1 MDKHHSREG
10 IGHTSLQRQVFADH
24 AGFSRLTGD
33 AAQLLLVIIISFRS
47 EIGIPGPAIRD
58 ISVFRR
64 SILGIHKIDY
74 LRILKYNISSTMTLQ
89 GGFNMQWDKLLSDG
103 HYSDANSREQSLF
116 RSDYDTIICSTLFR
130 RLQDKAQVFPLD
142 EDDYVRTRL
151 THSLEVS
158 AIGKKL
164 GEYVF
169 SKLKKENRD
178 AWFATHTE
186 KNFSDVLLCA
196 GLVHDI
202 GNPPFGHFGEYSIR
216 EWFQKNLHDLY
227 MGGRRVTDIL
237 SQWQIQDLLHFEGN
251 AQSIRLLSKTP
262 YLGAY
267 NGFDLSYK
275 VLGSIIKYPV
285 SSQEL
290 SGSRYKKIGYHY
302 CERELFEKL
311 SAAMG
316 LNGARH
322 PLSFLLEAADDIAY
336 RTSDLEDAMVKKVI
350 SYQQITGMFK
360 NRGFSGKHNKDYDMD
375 SNTCM
380 SKLSQFY
387 REAID
392 NKVRNPEL
400 TAVQRWTQYIQ
411 EIMIEEAGESFA
423 RHYEELMNGDF
434 NGDLFDDTFS
444 GYMIQAISELSE
456 KYIYTSSVKT
466 KTELFGRR
474 VIHSLLDQF
483 LPAVLIYD
491 TEESMTFIQR
501 RTVDTVS
508 NFYKTM
514 YHEQAKG
521 KSESDRLYLRILM
534 ITDFISGMTD
544 NYAKR
549 LYRELNV

>member
-1 MDKHHSREG
+1 
-10 IGHTSLQRQVFADH
+10 
-24 AGFSRLTGD
+24 
-33 AAQLLLVIIISFRS
+33 
-47 EIGIPGPAIRD
+47 
-58 ISVFRR
+58 
-64 SILGIHKIDY
+64 
-74 LRILKYNISSTMTLQ
+74 
-89 GGFNMQWDKLLSDG
+89 MQWEQLLSDE
-103 HYSDANSREQSLF
+103 HYSNQQFLDHTSF
-116 RSDYDTIICSTLFR
+116 RDDYDTIICSTLFR

-164 GEYVF
+164 GENVF
-169 SKLKKENRD
+169 RTLKKAD
-178 AWFATHTE
+178 KDPWFSSHTE
-186 KNFSDVLLCA
+186 KEFSDVLLCA

-216 EWFQKNLHDLY
+216 EWFQKNLRNLHVGD
-227 MGGRRVTDIL
+227 RPVTEIL

-267 NGFDLSYK
+267 NGFDLSYR

-285 SSQEL
+285 SSAEL
-290 SGSRYKKIGYHY
+290 AGSRYKKIGYHY
-302 CERELFEKL
+302 SERELFSQL
-311 SAAMG
+311 SSTMG

-350 SYQQITGMFK
+350 SYQQITGIFK
-360 NRGFSGKHNKDYDMD
+360 NVQSSGAHKRDYDMD
-375 SNTCM
+375 SYTCM
-380 SKLSQFY
+380 SRLSQFY

-392 NKVRNPEL
+392 NKTRNPEL
-400 TAVQRWTQYIQ
+400 TAVQRWSQYIQ
-411 EIMIEEAGESFA
+411 EIMIEEAGESFVK
-423 RHYEELMNGDF
+423 HYDELMNGNF
-434 NGDLFDDTFS
+434 YGDLFDDTFS
-444 GYMIQAISELSE
+444 GYLIMAISELSE

-483 LPAVLIYD
+483 LPAVLLYD
-491 TEESMTFIQR
+491 TEEHMTFIQR

-508 NFYKTM
+508 NFYKSM
-514 YHEQAKG
+514 YHEQSKG
-521 KSESDRLYLRILM
+521 KSDADRLYLRMIM

>member
-1 MDKHHSREG
+1 
-10 IGHTSLQRQVFADH
+10 
-24 AGFSRLTGD
+24 
-33 AAQLLLVIIISFRS
+33 
-47 EIGIPGPAIRD
+47 
-58 ISVFRR
+58 
-64 SILGIHKIDY
+64 
-74 LRILKYNISSTMTLQ
+74 
-89 GGFNMQWDKLLSDG
+89 MQWEQLLSDE
-103 HYSDANSREQSLF
+103 HYSNQQFLDHTSF
-116 RSDYDTIICSTLFR
+116 RDDYDTIICSTLFR

-164 GEYVF
+164 GENVF
-169 SKLKKENRD
+169 RTLKKAD
-178 AWFATHTE
+178 KDPWFSSHTE
-186 KNFSDVLLCA
+186 KEFSDVLLCA

-216 EWFQKNLHDLY
+216 EWFQKNLRNLHVGD
-227 MGGRRVTDIL
+227 RPVTEIL

-267 NGFDLSYK
+267 NGFDLSYR

-285 SSQEL
+285 SSAEL
-290 SGSRYKKIGYHY
+290 AGSRYKKIGYHY
-302 CERELFEKL
+302 SERELFSQL
-311 SAAMG
+311 SSTMG

-350 SYQQITGMFK
+350 SYQQITGIFK
-360 NRGFSGKHNKDYDMD
+360 NVQSSGAHKRDYDMD
-375 SNTCM
+375 SYTCM
-380 SKLSQFY
+380 SRLSQFY

-392 NKVRNPEL
+392 NKTRNPEL
-400 TAVQRWTQYIQ
+400 TAVQRWSQYIQ
-411 EIMIEEAGESFA
+411 EIMIEEAGESFVK
-423 RHYEELMNGDF
+423 HYDELMNGNF
-434 NGDLFDDTFS
+434 YGDLFDDTFS
-444 GYMIQAISELSE
+444 GYLIMAISELSE

-483 LPAVLIYD
+483 LPAVLLYD
-491 TEESMTFIQR
+491 TEEHMTFIQR

-508 NFYKTM
+508 NFYKSM
-514 YHEQAKG
+514 YHEQSKG
-521 KSESDRLYLRILM
+521 KSDTDRLYLRMIM